1 MIGTSGRGH
10 CHQGVLPRGG
20 GCIPC
25 DVTSSQGSGSPGAA
39 MDSEGTEVGTTS
51 LAQWTSH
58 VLIVE
63 REPEA
68 LG

>member
-1 MIGTSGRGH
+1 
-10 CHQGVLPRGG
+10 
-20 GCIPC
+20 
-25 DVTSSQGSGSPGAA
+25 
-39 MDSEGTEVGTTS
+39 MDSEGTKVGTTS